1 MSTAHSI
8 THAGPRFRSR
18 LGAALIAFGA
28 IVAVAV
34 TAVILAN
41 AGTHRSSGAIPA
53 AQHPPLAGARL
64 DHRGLHD
71 RAYLS
76 GQAEIGARLD
86 HRGVRASSLTGGSAT
101 QPNCVYSRPDHA
113 CVAP

>member
-1 MSTAHSI
+1 MSTAQSI
-8 THAGPRFRSR
+8 TPAGPRFRSR
-18 LGAALIAFGA
+18 LGAALITLGLM
-28 IVAVAV
+28 VAAAV

-41 AGTHRSSGAIPA
+41 AGVHRTSGAA
-53 AQHPPLAGARL
+53 VVVQHPPLAGARL

-76 GQAEIGARLD
+76 GLAEVGARLD

-101 QPNCVYSRPDHA
+101 QSSCVYSRPDHA